1 MQVTSLQADVPYPLA
16 DPASTKSRAEV
27 SNAFRV
33 CVIIPTKNRP
43 QDLQLVV
50 RSLLAQTCSPGSLV
64 IIDQS
69 PDDASRILVQAELTA
84 AHNGGGPVWNLQYI
98 LDPAISG
105 AATARNRAMGIADG
119 DVWLFLDDD
128 VVLEPDFVD
137 QLIAV
142 YRDHPEVSGVSGVIT
157 NQKRPTAWFRLWNAL
172 FVRGPF
178 HDERQPIYWYAN
190 RLRNSPPIPVKRF
203 GGGLMSFRADVI
215 RYQRFDENLRGV
227 SDGEDVD
234 FCLQLGPATRLV
246 IAPGARLEHW
256 HSPVGRLTDHW
267 LRREARGKFF
277 IYYKNWN
284 HGYFNQ
290 LCYVWLWIGYSLVA
304 LVSGLRS
311 ASLDPWRALRTGAAE
326 ASQPITRPQRAGA
339 S

>member
-1 MQVTSLQADVPYPLA
+1 MP
-16 DPASTKSRAEV
+16 
-27 SNAFRV
+27 NAPRV

-43 QDLQLVV
+43 QDLQLAV
-50 RSLLAQTCSPGSLV
+50 RSLFAQTCSPGSIV

-69 PDDASRILVQAELTA
+69 PDDASRLLVDAELA
-84 AHNGGGPVWNLQYI
+84 AAQNPRGPGWNLQYVR
-98 LDPAISG
+98 DPAISG
-105 AATARNRAMGIADG
+105 AATARNRAMAIAD
-119 DVWLFLDDD
+119 DDIWLFLDDD
-128 VVLEPDFVD
+128 VVLERDFVD

-157 NQKRPTAWFRLWNAL
+157 NQTRPTVWFRLWNAL

-178 HDERQPIYWYAN
+178 RDERQPIYWDAD
-190 RLRNSPPIPVKRF
+190 RLRNSPPIRVRRF

-215 RYQRFDENLRGV
+215 RCRRFDENLRGV

-234 FCLQLGPATRLV
+234 FCMQLGPATKLV

-256 HSPVGRLTDHW
+256 HSSIGRLPDHW
-267 LRREARGKFF
+267 LRREVRGNFF

-284 HGYFNQ
+284 HGFFNR
-290 LCYVWLWIGYSLVA
+290 LCYGWLWAGYCMVA
-304 LVSGLRS
+304 LVASLRT

-326 ASQPITRPQRAGA
+326 ASQPIPCSQGARAT
-339 S
+339 